1 MPPAEPGTTR
11 GRRVRPSSDTFR
23 NRDMAALDCNRPGT
37 PVRADALDADPVEPA
52 RELVLDRRAQPLSRP
67 VGLDPE
73 KDANQE
79 DWRAG
84 RPGLRTRGRRVRDR
98 KGRLIAGVS
107 RKHLRKR
114 PVEASGRPQTASAES
129 WGQTVPLW

>member
-37 PVRADALDADPVEPA
+37 TVRADALDADPVAPA
-52 RELVLDRRAQPLSRP
+52 RELVLDRRDQPLSRP
-67 VGLDPE
+67 VGLDPAT
-73 KDANQE
+73 DANQE

-84 RPGLRTRGRRVRDR
+84 RPGLRTRGRR
-98 KGRLIAGVS
+98 GR
-107 RKHLRKR
+107 
-114 PVEASGRPQTASAES
+114 GREGGALT
-129 WGQTVPLW
+129 G